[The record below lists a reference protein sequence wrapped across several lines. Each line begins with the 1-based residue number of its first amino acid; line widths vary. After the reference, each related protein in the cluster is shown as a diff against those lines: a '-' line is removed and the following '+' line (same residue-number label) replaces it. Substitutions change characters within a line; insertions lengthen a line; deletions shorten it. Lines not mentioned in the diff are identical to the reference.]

1 MSLFSLNWI
10 YKLNRHTSTPL
21 NDVQSII
28 SVHLRLAL
36 QRWSRAESTERDSPV
51 VEREGRA
58 RGTGEKSG
66 VQAAA
71 VAERRDGTYCS
82 QRENECRL

>member
-28 SVHLRLAL
+28 SVHLRLTH
-36 QRWSRAESTERDSPV
+36 QRRSPAEGTERNSPV
-51 VEREGRA
+51 VEKEKRA
-58 RGTGEKSG
+58 RGTGEKS
-66 VQAAA
+66 
-71 VAERRDGTYCS
+71 
-82 QRENECRL
+82 